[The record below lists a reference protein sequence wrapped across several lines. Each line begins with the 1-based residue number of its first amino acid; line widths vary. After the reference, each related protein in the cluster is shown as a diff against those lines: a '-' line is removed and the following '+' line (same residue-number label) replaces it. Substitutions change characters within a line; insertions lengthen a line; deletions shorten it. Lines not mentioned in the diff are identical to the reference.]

1 MIQMSIQEQEPLV
14 KRTNEFIEKYG
25 IKKKWLAGKVKI
37 DEQKFSYFCN
47 SRFALSFNQ
56 YNNLV
61 DFLNKYE
68 KYMGF
73 VELKTN
79 IKKNTAANDDSE
91 LED

>member
-56 YNNLV
+56 YN
-61 DFLNKYE
+61 

-73 VELKTN
+73 VELETN

>member
-1 MIQMSIQEQEPLV
+1 MIQMSIQEQEPLIR
-14 KRTNEFIEKYG
+14 RTNKFIEKYG
-25 IKKKWLAGKVKI
+25 IKKKWLAGKVRI

-47 SRFALSFNQ
+47 FRFALSFNQ

-73 VELKTN
+73 VELETN
-79 IKKNTAANDDSE
+79 GKKDCDNDNAE
-91 LED
+91 QEN

>member
-1 MIQMSIQEQEPLV
+1 MIQMSIQEQEPLI

-47 SRFALSFNQ
+47 SRFALSFKQ

-73 VELKTN
+73 VELETN
-79 IKKNTAANDDSE
+79 GKKDRGNDDE
-91 LED
+91 QEN